1 MSSIIKSY
9 KIGDNTYMFICR
21 FRSTR
26 NGFAH
31 DCELIKNT
39 SSHLSKA
46 TCHYINRT
54 WERYTYQSVMI
65 HAIKQKL
72 EDYATAAR
80 EQFKRE
86 HNLSRITA
94 KRKPEL
100 EAFIANQFAQ
110 IETWHEIRELLEQI
124 V

>member
-9 KIGDNTYMFICR
+9 KVGDNTYMFICR

-39 SSHLSKA
+39 CSNLGKA
-46 TCHYINRT
+46 SCHYLNRT
-54 WERYTYQSVMI
+54 WERYAYQAVMVQVVR
-65 HAIKQKL
+65 QKL
-72 EDYATAAR
+72 DSYELAAR
-80 EQFKRE
+80 EQFMRE
-86 HNLSRITA
+86 TGVTRITF

-100 EAFIANQFAQ
+100 EAFIEKQAQ
-110 IETWHEIRELLEQI
+110 TVETWRELRELYALI
-124 V
+124 K

>member
-1 MSSIIKSY
+1 MYSTIKTHHV
-9 KIGDNTYMFICR
+9 GNNVYMFICQS
-21 FRSTR
+21 RSTR

-65 HAIKQKL
+65 RAIMQKL
-72 EDYATAAR
+72 KDYNAAAR

-86 HNLSRITA
+86 HGLSRITA
-94 KRKPEL
+94 KRRPEL
-100 EAFIANQFAQ
+100 EAFIADQFAQ
-110 IETWHEIRELLEQI
+110 IETWREIRELLDQI